1 MEPYQL
7 IYCDPPWQYS
17 NKASRGAAV
26 NHYPTMSLTELT
38 RLPIQDIAADDAIL
52 VMWYTGNFALEAIKL
67 AEAWGFDVRTMKGF
81 TWVKL
86 NQLAEKHITK
96 TLRERQELGPL
107 DYSDFIYLLNEQ
119 TRMNG
124 GNYTRANTEDALI
137 AVRGKGLERLDAAVK
152 QVVYAPLGKHSEKP
166 EEVRHK
172 LSQLY
177 GPVNRIELF
186 ARQSIGGWD
195 TWGNESPCNS
205 IELIPPKF
213 KVTS

>member
-38 RLPIQDIAADDAIL
+38 RLPVQDIAAEDAIL
-52 VMWYTGNFALEAIKL
+52 VMWYTGNFALEAIRL
-67 AEAWGFDVRTMKGF
+67 SEAWGFDVRTMKGF

-86 NQLAEKHITK
+86 NQLAEKHTTK
-96 TLRERQELGPL
+96 ALRGLQELGPL
-107 DYSDFIYLLNEQ
+107 DYSDFLHLLNDQ

-137 AVRGKGLERLDAAVK
+137 AVRGKGLERLDASVK
-152 QVVYAPLGKHSEKP
+152 QVVYAPLGKHSAKP
-166 EEVRHK
+166 DEVRER
-172 LSQLY
+172 LNRLY
-177 GPVNRIELF
+177 GMVNRIELF
-186 ARQSIGGWD
+186 ARQSIADWD
-195 TWGNESPCNS
+195 TWGNQAPCNS
-205 IELIPPKF
+205 IELSPSTFRIK
-213 KVTS
+213 S

>member
-1 MEPYQL
+1 M

-152 QVVYAPLGKHSEKP
+152 QVVYAPLSKHSEKP
-166 EEVRHK
+166 PEVRRR
-172 LSQLY
+172 LNRLY
-177 GPVNRIELF
+177 GEVRRIELF
-186 ARQSIGGWD
+186 ARANLVDWD
-195 TWGNESPCNS
+195 TWGNEAPNNS
-205 IELIPPKF
+205 IELSPSTFRNK
-213 KVTS
+213 S